1 MNAMGMSYQS
11 QVGVAKR
18 DREFSNEQMRRYF
31 TEKRYSGKWIVWTA
45 VLGLVDFC
53 SFAFNS
59 YIGFFGA
66 AVFVSLVAYIIIRAK
81 SIPTDKEYDEWLKRR
96 ARGMIPRAFRKLNL
110 DSSDLVAPLLRIDSF
125 VLPGSRLA
133 EYSSPD
139 DVHMKEGKDGKWRF
153 SVNVFMYLFPAEH
166 SLAVFSGSVNALNQF
181 ARPVE
186 ETEEYFYDHIAGV
199 TTSETTD
206 NAVIYGYRYVYRIQQ
221 FSLRVVNGDNIHL
234 GAYISAS
241 ALDYNPQGPEIIPP
255 TMNVDRLL
263 AELRTILRSN
273 RRRHI

>member
-1 MNAMGMSYQS
+1 MGSYQS
-11 QVGVAKR
+11 QVGIARR
-18 DREFSNEQMRRYF
+18 DREFSDEQMRRYF
-31 TEKRYSGKWIVWTA
+31 TEKRYSGKWIVGTI
-45 VLGLVDFC
+45 LIGLVDFC

-59 YIGFFGA
+59 YVGLLGA
-66 AVFVSLVAYIIIRAK
+66 AVFVSLVSYIAIRAR
-81 SIPTDKEYDEWLKRR
+81 SIPTDTEYDEWLKRR
-96 ARGMIPRAFRKLNL
+96 ARRMIPRAYKKLNL
-110 DSSDLVAPLLRIDSF
+110 DRNDLIAAPLRIDSF

-133 EYSSPD
+133 QNFSAD
-139 DVHMKEGKDGKWRF
+139 DVQMKEGKDGRWRF

-166 SLAVFSGSVNALNQF
+166 FLAVFSGSVNALHQS

-199 TTSETTD
+199 TTFETTD
-206 NAVIYGYRYVYRIQQ
+206 YAVIYGYRYIYRIQK
-221 FSLRVVNGDNIHL
+221 FSLRIVNGDDIDL

-241 ALDYNPQGPEIIPP
+241 ALDGNQQGPVIIPP
-255 TMNVDRLL
+255 TMNVDRVL